1 MPDASPRQHRL
12 SDGAEHGV
20 CHTRGSEMGRGLF
33 SRLLVS
39 LRHMYMARQEGAR
52 HRAGVATLLPELAP
66 GGKFL
71 GDHWVNI
78 DVLGDVE
85 IVARRVCKTGRAV
98 GRKPDGGMGLLLR
111 IGSGHVHY

>member
-12 SDGAEHGV
+12 SDGAERGV

-52 HRAGVATLLPELAP
+52 HGAGVTTLLPELAP
-66 GGKFL
+66 GGEFL
-71 GDHWVNI
+71 GDYRVDI

-85 IVARRVCKTGRAV
+85 VIARRVSETGSAV
-98 GRKPDGGMGLLLR
+98 RRKPDGTGGLLIR
-111 IGSGHVHY
+111 VGRC